1 MKIIQCNN
9 FAWNQAQV
17 RYWQLLG
24 RGDGVKIPPSKVACC
39 ISRNKQLYGE
49 YLLTCA
55 ALKNHKI
62 GALYV
67 HSSVYP
73 EKKDKASEKNM
84 LTTNNYLGC
93 VAAGSSI
100 ILHHRRQF
108 F

>member
-1 MKIIQCNN
+1 MQQ
-9 FAWNQAQV
+9 F
-17 RYWQLLG
+17 RFESGTSSLLAVTWEG
-24 RGDGVKIPPSKVACC
+24 GDGVKIPPSKVACC

-73 EKKDKASEKNM
+73 EKKDKASEKK
-84 LTTNNYLGC
+84 Y
-93 VAAGSSI
+93 
-100 ILHHRRQF
+100 
-108 F
+108 